1 MTEVIKE
8 KSCKKNHL
16 MKSSWNLGKTG
27 TIRIPIKIKEQ
38 ILEIARSIDDGEM
51 TIFNE
56 QASKN
61 HETKKTETILSQD
74 NISEVITILR
84 HGITSKKQGGI
95 YDSSNASPLKTQVN
109 KALAI
114 LQDFLTDA

>member
-1 MTEVIKE
+1 MTKATKE

-51 TIFNE
+51 TISNG
-56 QASKN
+56 QANKN
-61 HETKKTETILSQD
+61 HKTKKTETILSQD
-74 NISEVITILR
+74 NINEIITILR

-95 YDSSNASPLKTQVN
+95 YNSSNASPLKTQVN